1 MTVLIVQWTI
11 YTIITSGLEECI
23 LVTYERSSATL
34 RDDRRIQKSFFF
46 FFSDSSVSHPFGV
59 TEVGHTWLKGMVSS
73 FSPWDVFGY
82 KWKTCS
88 DVELSEV

>member
-11 YTIITSGLEECI
+11 YTIITSGLDECI
-23 LVTYERSSATL
+23 LVTYERSSATP
-34 RDDRRIQKSFFF
+34 RDDRRIQKSIFFF
-46 FFSDSSVSHPFGV
+46 PDSSVSHPYGV

-73 FSPWDVFGY
+73 FSPWDVFGC

-88 DVELSEV
+88 DFELAEV